1 MYEAYKRL
9 KPDVTVVK
17 KGKQGTKDP
26 EAVWSK
32 ARLEWVT

>member
-17 KGKQGTKDP
+17 KGKQGTNS

-32 ARLEWVT
+32 ARLE